1 MRYSVTRRNH
11 GKNRMNRYIS
21 ALLIAVVLF
30 LSASGLSFAQE
41 PFIVQPG
48 SLHLGELKPGDIV
61 EGSLQVTNRGQQAAH
76 IEVSAEKRLITGKIG
91 DALTFQPSTLEIP
104 PGKSMTVA
112 YKVTIAR
119 DTDAG
124 EYIFGLVFTAT
135 AKVEEV
141 LQEGSRV
148 IAATAVEV
156 PLSFTVSGSKVQFLV
171 VKDIQLGEELRL
183 RAIIWNFEDE
193 EFSTKVEFDLFDDQR
208 TLLESWASS
217 EEMLKPGNSR
227 SVTFSKDTAEI
238 GMGDYLAVG
247 RVYRDGE
254 EFRKVEN
261 YFRVGLV
268 KFVLSGLTITP
279 DRVLVGEA
287 IVISANVEN
296 IGNIEG
302 TYTVTLIIN
311 DIVEA
316 TERVTVAGGETKTVT
331 FTIAKAEQGIYNVAI
346 DELKGTFTVV
356 IPIPWS
362 MILIVLGITALLI
375 VLTIGLL
382 WLRKRFHFRV
392 ERK

>member
-1 MRYSVTRRNH
+1 MRCSVARRNH
-11 GKNRMNRYIS
+11 CKIRMNKYII

-30 LSASGLSFAQE
+30 LSAPGLAFAQE
-41 PFIVQPG
+41 SFIVQPG
-48 SLHLGELKPGDIV
+48 SLQLGELKPGDIV
-61 EGSLQVTNRGQQAAH
+61 EGSLQVTNRGQQVAH

-104 PGKSMTVA
+104 PGESMTIG
-112 YKVTIAR
+112 YKVIIAK

-124 EYIFGLVFTAT
+124 EYIFGLAFKAT

-141 LQEGSRV
+141 PQEGSRI

-183 RAIIWNFEDE
+183 RAIIWNYEDE
-193 EFSTKVEFDLFDDQR
+193 EFGTKVEFDLFDDQR

-217 EEMLKPGNSR
+217 EEVLKPGNSR

-238 GMGDYLAVG
+238 GMGDYLVVG
-247 RVYRDGE
+247 RVYRNAE
-254 EFRKVEN
+254 EFRKVES

-287 IVISANVEN
+287 VIISVNVEN

-302 TYTVTLIIN
+302 TYTVTLSIN

-316 TERVTVAGGETKTVT
+316 TERITVAGGETKTVT
-331 FTIAKAEQGIYNVAI
+331 FTIAKAEKGTYNVAI
-346 DELKGTFTVV
+346 DGLKGTFTVKTV
-356 IPIPWS
+356 IPFNVIL
-362 MILIVLGITALLI
+362 IGIIIAAVLIVLCVGVLL
-375 VLTIGLL
+375 
-382 WLRKRFHFRV
+382 LRKRFRFRV